1 MQPHFLSMDSG
12 WQEYLMYENMKI
24 SKVVAK
30 FDVPSCSCA
39 LFQTRLTMGF
49 SFVQVLQLMP
59 RDAPIHV
66 PTDLC
71 SSGVTL
77 DCCII
82 SLPASSG
89 SSIVG
94 DG

>member
-12 WQEYLMYENMKI
+12 WQEYLVSENMKI

-49 SFVQVLQLMP
+49 PVMQVLGLMP
-59 RDAPIHV
+59 RDAPIEV
-66 PTDLC
+66 PTELC
-71 SSGVTL
+71 SSGVAVNG
-77 DCCII
+77 CVI
-82 SLPASSG
+82 SPR
-89 SSIVG
+89 VV
-94 DG
+94 

>member
-12 WQEYLMYENMKI
+12 WQEYLVSENMKI

-59 RDAPIHV
+59 RDAPMEV
-66 PTDLC
+66 PTILTELC
-71 SSGVTL
+71 SSGVAVNG
-77 DCCII
+77 CVI
-82 SLPASSG
+82 SPR
-89 SSIVG
+89 VV
-94 DG
+94 

>member
-24 SKVVAK
+24 SKVIAK

-49 SFVQVLQLMP
+49 SFVQVLWLMP
-59 RDAPIHV
+59 RDAPIEV
-66 PTDLC
+66 PTELC
-71 SSGVTL
+71 SSGVAVNH
-77 DCCII
+77 CGI
-82 SLPASSG
+82 SPR
-89 SSIVG
+89 VV
-94 DG
+94 

>member
-12 WQEYLMYENMKI
+12 WQEYLVSENMKI

-49 SFVQVLQLMP
+49 SFMQVLWLP
-59 RDAPIHV
+59 GDAPIEV
-66 PTDLC
+66 PTELY
-71 SSGVTL
+71 SSGVAVNG
-77 DCCII
+77 CGI
-82 SLPASSG
+82 SPR
-89 SSIVG
+89 VV
-94 DG
+94 

>member
-39 LFQTRLTMGF
+39 LFQTRLTLGF
-49 SFVQVLQLMP
+49 PVMQVLGLMP
-59 RDAPIHV
+59 RDAPIEV
-66 PTDLC
+66 PTELC
-71 SSGVTL
+71 SSGVAVNG
-77 DCCII
+77 CVI
-82 SLPASSG
+82 SPR
-89 SSIVG
+89 VV
-94 DG
+94 